1 MSYTTVNIRHTPKP
15 AAAPS
20 IPQDLFCHLGA
31 LAPLRGIEDPF
42 NDDDDFYFMNIQKN
56 FSFVTF
62 FSLGKKVSRKVCD
75 TFFPILCV
83 CKNRLLRDFFLFRQL
98 SHAFLGTWGKTFS
111 KGSARFA
118 SVFGIKFCKVLPGC
132 GYCFWPVDGTCW
144 WHSG

>member
-15 AAAPS
+15 AAAPC

-31 LAPLRGIEDPF
+31 LAPLRKIEDPF

-83 CKNRLLRDFFLFRQL
+83 CKNRLLRHFFFVSPTFTCILGDLWKNFLERERKICFRFRDKIL
-98 SHAFLGTWGKTFS
+98 
-111 KGSARFA
+111 
-118 SVFGIKFCKVLPGC
+118 
-132 GYCFWPVDGTCW
+132 
-144 WHSG
+144 